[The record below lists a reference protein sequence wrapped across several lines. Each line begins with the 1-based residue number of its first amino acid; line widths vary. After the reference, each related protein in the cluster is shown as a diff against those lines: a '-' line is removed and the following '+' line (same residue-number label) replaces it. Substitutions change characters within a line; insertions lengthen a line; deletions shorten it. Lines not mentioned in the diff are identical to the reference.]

1 MARLDLDTD
10 ALRDAV
16 TVAKQ
21 IDQLTATAKTLLN
34 QNIQTADWEV
44 GKLTDSLKEKTAE
57 NREKIEKL
65 NERAGSLFQAIEY
78 ASTRFEEV
86 EQQNIQRQQSVDS
99 IIASIHNVA
108 ASPVGGAV
116 SISSFQ
122 DISKAIEGKG

>member
-16 TVAKQ
+16 AVAKQ
-21 IDQLTATAKTLLN
+21 IDQLTATAKNLLN
-34 QNIQTADWEV
+34 QNIQTADWNV
-44 GKLTDSLKEKTAE
+44 GKLTDALKEKTAE

-65 NERAGSLFQAIEY
+65 NERAGRLFQAIEY

-108 ASPVGGAV
+108 AGPVGGAV

-122 DISKAIEGKG
+122 EISKSIEGKG

>member
-16 TVAKQ
+16 AVAKQ
-21 IDQLTATAKTLLN
+21 IDQLTATAKNLLN
-34 QNIQTADWEV
+34 QNIQTADWDV
-44 GKLTDSLKEKTAE
+44 GKLTDALKEKTAE

>member
-1 MARLDLDTD
+1 MAKLDLDTD

-16 TVAKQ
+16 AVAKQ
-21 IDQLTATAKTLLN
+21 IDENTATAKNLLN
-34 QNIQTADWEV
+34 QNIQTADWNV

-57 NREKIEKL
+57 NRTKIEKL
-65 NERAGSLFQAIEY
+65 NEKAASLFQAIEY

-108 ASPVGGAV
+108 ASPVGGSV

-122 DISKAIEGKG
+122 GISESIEGKG